1 MKLSL
6 LRQLAQL
13 MLGLG
18 LGAALGLAFDMLR
31 VPRRHARSAVFRAL
45 LDGVFCLP
53 SPAAGRATFSGSAG
67 TFSRSWSDLAACARE
82 KCARSRLR
90 EENS

>member
-1 MKLSL
+1 MKLPL

-18 LGAALGLAFDMLR
+18 LGAVLGLAFDVLR

-45 LDGVFCLP
+45 LDGAFDALDYTEET
-53 SPAAGRATFSGSAG
+53 ASGG
-67 TFSRSWSDLAACARE
+67 GFW
-82 KCARSRLR
+82 SRLFGG
-90 EENS
+90 